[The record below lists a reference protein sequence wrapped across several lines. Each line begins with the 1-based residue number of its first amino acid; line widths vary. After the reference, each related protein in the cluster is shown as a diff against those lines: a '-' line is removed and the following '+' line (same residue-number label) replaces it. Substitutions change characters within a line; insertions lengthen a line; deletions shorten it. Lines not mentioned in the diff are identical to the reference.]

1 MTDALDQVGTVNTG
15 GRTATNLRFA
25 EYIDGLPGDEQEPVN
40 LVSRLDKTSASY
52 GMEITAE
59 KTKPMTNNIN
69 GVNKKI
75 NVRGQRLETVST
87 FDYLGSDFTDGGFKP
102 EIISKIAQ
110 TTTTLTIQK
119 TIWKD
124 KNITLRSKIRL
135 ILSHVMSI
143 FIYACNTLTLITEL
157 QRRVQ
162 AMEIRC
168 YRKILFF
175 SHNDHVIN
183 EEVHNIIQQAM
194 LDVDYITP
202 NNWSS

>member
-25 EYIDGLPGDEQEPVN
+25 EDIDSLAGDEQEPVI
-40 LVSRLDKTSASY
+40 LVKRLDKTSASY
-52 GMEITAE
+52 GMEITGE
-59 KTKPMTNNIN
+59 TTKLMTNNIN

-75 NVRGQRLETVST
+75 NVIGQRLETVST

-135 ILSHVMSI
+135 IRSHAMSI
-143 FIYACNTLTLITEL
+143 FLYACDTWTFITEL
-157 QRRVQ
+157 QSRVQ
-162 AMEIRC
+162 AMEMRC
-168 YRKILFF
+168 YRKILFI
-175 SHNDHVIN
+175 SYKDHVIN
-183 EEVHNIIQQAM
+183 EEVHNGIQQDM
-194 LDVDYITP
+194 LEVDYVNP
-202 NNWSS
+202 KNWSS